1 MDRRHFLKSACAAG
15 ATFSIVHEV
24 AANATWPSDT
34 VKLIVPFAAGGGTD
48 RLARLIAQ
56 RLSEKTGKSFVIDNK
71 PGAGGNIGAAQVSK
85 SANASELLFTT
96 AAIAVSPYLY
106 ANPGYVIGKDLMPVV
121 HVTSSPL
128 VLVVKADSPVKS
140 IADLKALADKKAQ
153 GLSYGSPGIGTTSH
167 LAGHVLCEQQKI
179 KGVHVA
185 YRGAG
190 PAVNALLSGEID
202 FALMAAVAVS
212 QFTKSQQLRAVAIAG
227 KTALPEFANVTLLG
241 NQSPPLV
248 MDNWQGVFA
257 SSKVDAATIAAVNKA
272 FNDVLQ
278 LADVKATVA
287 SDGATP
293 VGGASATFKTVLE
306 SDGAKFRDIV
316 RSAGIKPE

>member
-1 MDRRHFLKSACAAG
+1 MKRRAFLLNSSALAGGVLLPHFAFAHA
-15 ATFSIVHEV
+15 
-24 AANATWPSDT
+24 WPSDT

-48 RLARLIAQ
+48 RLARLVAQ
-56 RLSEKTGKSFVIDNK
+56 KLTEKTGKSFVIDNK

-85 SANASELLFTT
+85 SVNANELLFTT

-106 ANPGYVIGKDLMPVV
+106 SNPGYALAKDLVPVV
-121 HVTSSPL
+121 QVTSSPL

-140 IADLKALADKKAQ
+140 VADLKALGEKKPQ

-167 LAGHVLCEQQKI
+167 LAGHMLCDQQKI

-202 FALMAAVAVS
+202 FALMAAVAVA

-227 KTALPEFANVTLLG
+227 KNALPEFANVTLLG
-241 NQSPPLV
+241 NQTPSLV

-257 SSKVDAATIAAVNKA
+257 SSKVDAGVVATINKA

-278 LADVKATVA
+278 LAEVKTIVA

-293 VGGASATFKTVLE
+293 VGGASTAFKGLIE
-306 SDGAKFRDIV
+306 SDGTKFRDIV
-316 RSAGIKPE
+316 RSAGIRPE